1 MAEELITLGGLSG
14 GVVQQVASASSC
26 ASPGAQIAAL
36 ALGGLAQQ
44 PAPLPGGEVG
54 VQPAGQAH
62 RGLQSMQGSGGLKR
76 RPVRALQLGESA
88 STSTEHLTTAQQP
101 FLHARDTP
109 RAAEDLFAPPRSG
122 TVWVYSASHVNA
134 DGADAGPNAI
144 KEVCLETDKDYV
156 QNRGHCSVHEQRNVQ
171 QKKHEIFNGDS
182 DAHKRSARVVNG
194 MLEQLKDHSTFE
206 AHAKEGKRLLR
217 QHLEQ
222 EGEQDAA
229 AYLQQNHLKHK
240 NTMVEMNAPS
250 LRAKGEVRT
259 SRDPLSPPG
268 IH

>member
-14 GVVQQVASASSC
+14 GVVQQVASASPC

-88 STSTEHLTTAQQP
+88 STSTEHLTTAQP

-109 RAAEDLFAPPRSG
+109 RAAEDLSAPPQSG
-122 TVWVYSASHVNA
+122 TV
-134 DGADAGPNAI
+134 
-144 KEVCLETDKDYV
+144 LEYLA
-156 QNRGHCSVHEQRNVQ
+156 RGVR
-171 QKKHEIFNGDS
+171 
-182 DAHKRSARVVNG
+182 KRKV
-194 MLEQLKDHSTFE
+194 
-206 AHAKEGKRLLR
+206 
-217 QHLEQ
+217 
-222 EGEQDAA
+222 
-229 AYLQQNHLKHK
+229 
-240 NTMVEMNAPS
+240 
-250 LRAKGEVRT
+250 
-259 SRDPLSPPG
+259 
-268 IH
+268 